1 MNMGEYME
9 SELSGIFQLKLEAKN
24 MRPISFIQELI
35 EVRQILRIHGRSRE
49 NDFFIYNWG
58 I

>member
-24 MRPISFIQELI
+24 I
-35 EVRQILRIHGRSRE
+35 ETHVIHTRVDWS
-49 NDFFIYNWG
+49 
-58 I
+58 